1 MCGYVEPVA
10 VGDVLPDMPIFLTPE
25 RYVPCPLEATYQT
38 TWSVFP
44 AALKGELERP
54 AE

>member
-1 MCGYVEPVA
+1 VA
-10 VGDVLPDMPIFLTPE
+10 VGDRLLDMPIFLTPD
-25 RYVPCPLEATYQT
+25 RFVSCPLEATYQT
-38 TWSVFP
+38 TWGVFP